1 MSIEIRNLTF
11 SYGER
16 RILDHIRLT
25 IHPGEVLAILGPNG
39 AGKTTTLNAIA
50 GLLSGYSGE
59 ILYDGK
65 KRSALSPRALALL
78 VGYVPQTV
86 ASTFDYSVL
95 EYVVTGCAPYIGT
108 FSKPTQAHYRIAM
121 EAIEHMG
128 IAHLMEQ
135 SYCRISGGE
144 RQQAAIARV
153 IAQHPQY
160 IFLDEPTS
168 HLDYGNQIR
177 VLKTIRTLQQEGYG
191 VVFTTHN
198 PDHVLLLDAR
208 AAVLNRQGILRIGG
222 KELITSSFL
231 STLYETP
238 LCVSTPEGAHRAVC
252 FSPNL

>member
-1 MSIEIRNLTF
+1 MSIEIIDLTF

-16 RILDHIRLT
+16 RILDHVSLSIQ
-25 IHPGEVLAILGPNG
+25 PGEVLAILGPNG

-59 ILYDGK
+59 ILYDGE
-65 KRSALSPRALALL
+65 KRSSLSPRALALL

-108 FSKPTQAHYRIAM
+108 FSKPTEEHYRIAQKAM
-121 EAIEHMG
+121 EHMG
-128 IAHLMEQ
+128 IAHLKEK

-153 IAQHPQY
+153 IAQHPRY

-198 PDHVLLLDAR
+198 PDHVLLLDAKV
-208 AAVLNRQGILRIGG
+208 AVLNREGVLRMGG
-222 KELITSSFL
+222 KEVITAPFL
-231 STLYETP
+231 SALYGTT
-238 LCVSTPEGAHRAVC
+238 LCVSVPEGTRRAVC
-252 FSPNL
+252 FSPDL